1 MQWLL
6 DIIPATTATGVNTT
20 FTVAL
25 KMSEKNPILLLLLL
39 SIFFKNS
46 EGGLLHSPDVMV
58 VAGLPVYVFRIIF
71 TAPVLYYNLTRLT
84 VAPHFR

>member
-58 VAGLPVYVFRIIF
+58 VAGFDTCMVQFISLARIHIL
-71 TAPVLYYNLTRLT
+71 AIMT
-84 VAPHFR
+84 V